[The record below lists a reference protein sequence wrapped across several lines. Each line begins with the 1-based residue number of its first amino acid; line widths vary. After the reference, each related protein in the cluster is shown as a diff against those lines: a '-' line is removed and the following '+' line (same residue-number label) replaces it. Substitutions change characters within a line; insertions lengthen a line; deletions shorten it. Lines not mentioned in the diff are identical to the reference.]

1 MKRHMDR
8 DDLFPGRRSALYWTK
23 VLQLSSSCAPSA
35 PPTPAATRVLLQIIH
50 NYYCDKSGFSAEYCV
65 TVRGVWVKHS
75 DCQCGSNRLRMLQL
89 QKMTVTA
96 CQLCS
101 VSFVALT
108 EIHAETCKC
117 DVSQNTV

>member
-1 MKRHMDR
+1 MTYSLD
-8 DDLFPGRRSALYWTK
+8 GAQLYIGQK
-23 VLQLSSSCAPSA
+23 FYSSA
-35 PPTPAATRVLLQIIH
+35 PPVHHLHRRRRPPLEFYCKLSTIITVI
-50 NYYCDKSGFSAEYCV
+50 NQVFSAAEYCV

-96 CQLCS
+96 RQLCS